1 MSLFNWLWGGK
12 ATPTRNDNNPS
23 TAEVTEATAMAEP
36 PEVPSVVIAAAE
48 LVPAGES
55 EVTAAEVFESFRT
68 NQVAA
73 EDRFGERSFLVVG
86 EVRSVQR
93 DLYGHAQVYLAV
105 GDHREQPVLFPDGAR
120 ERLVKLEPGSVLRVR
135 VRVKQSSYR
144 GDVKLEA
151 VDAA

>member
-1 MSLFNWLWGGK
+1 MSWFNWLRGGRP
-12 ATPTRNDNNPS
+12 ALTDNDDNPS
-23 TAEVTEATAMAEP
+23 TAEIPEAVAMAGP
-36 PEVPSVVIAAAE
+36 PEVPSVVFAAAE
-48 LVPAGES
+48 QAPAGDP

-73 EDRFGERSFLVVG
+73 EDRFLERCFLVVG

-135 VRVKQSSYR
+135 VRVKESSYR

-151 VDAA
+151 VETA

>member
-23 TAEVTEATAMAEP
+23 AALSPEAAAAAQS
-36 PEVPSVVIAAAE
+36 PEVPSVMGDASTQLAIAE
-48 LVPAGES
+48 F
-55 EVTAAEVFESFRT
+55 EVSAVEIHNAFRS

-93 DLYGHAQVYLAV
+93 DYHGQVQVNLAV
-105 GDHREQPVLFPDGAR
+105 DTFNALAVLYSDEAR
-120 ERLVKLEPGSVLRVR
+120 ELVSKLEPGVEVRLRT
-135 VRVKQSSYR
+135 RVKESCTR

-151 VDAA
+151 VETA

>member
-1 MSLFNWLWGGK
+1 MSLFNWLWGVK
-12 ATPTRNDNNPS
+12 PAPIDDNNNPS
-23 TAEVTEATAMAEP
+23 AALSPEAAAMAEP

-48 LVPAGES
+48 LAPAGES

-73 EDRFGERSFLVVG
+73 EDRFRDRCFLVVG

-105 GDHREQPVLFPDGAR
+105 GDRREQPVLFPDGAR